1 MSCLKT
7 CFGLCFEHTRE
18 GLPESDIMNQIFTVE
33 GMTCGH
39 CEKAVT
45 KALLAVDAQ
54 AKIVIDRTHNQVE
67 VDSEQTREALAQAI
81 AEEGYRVAA

>member
-1 MSCLKT
+1 
-7 CFGLCFEHTRE
+7 
-18 GLPESDIMNQIFTVE
+18 MNQIFNVE

-54 AKIVIDRTHNQVE
+54 AKVVIDRTHNQVQ
-67 VDSEQTREALAQAI
+67 VDSEQPREALARAI
-81 AEEGYRVAA
+81 ADEGYRVAA